1 MKININDTVK
11 VRLTK
16 LGRTIAAQEREC
28 IRSILA
34 RNGCVNL
41 MLPERKPD
49 AEGWTEWQLW
59 DLMQVF
65 GPRLYHGGDPPFET
79 EIEIVEK

>member
-16 LGRTIAAQEREC
+16 LGRTIAAQEHERLQ
-28 IRSILA
+28 SILA
-34 RNGCVNL
+34 RHGCAHL
-41 MLPERKPD
+41 ALPERKAD
-49 AEGWTEWQLW
+49 AQGRTEWQLW
-59 DLMQVF
+59 DLMQLF
-65 GPRLYHGGDPPFET
+65 GRHLYRGGELPFET